1 MMASRAAPP
10 IVVVLS
16 VLAVA
21 LMAAAGG
28 SSTPRT
34 AIVVWFLLTGPGLAL
49 TPLLRLNDRWA
60 EWTVVVAISLALD
73 TLVATAFLYAA
84 AWRPW
89 AVFCVLA
96 AVSLAGAAMQLRP
109 GALRA

>member
-1 MMASRAAPP
+1 MMTWRAVPP
-10 IVVVLS
+10 IVVALS

-49 TPLLRLNDRWA
+49 TPLLRLNDLWA
-60 EWTVVVAISLALD
+60 EWTVVVAISVAID
-73 TLVATAFLYAA
+73 ILVATAFLYAA
-84 AWRPW
+84 AWSPS
-89 AVFCVLA
+89 AVFWVLA
-96 AVSLAGAAMQLRP
+96 AVSLAGAAVQLRP
-109 GALRA
+109 GALML

>member
-1 MMASRAAPP
+1 MTASRVVPP
-10 IVVVLS
+10 IVVALS

-60 EWTVVVAISLALD
+60 EWTVVVAISVSLD
-73 TLVATAFLYAA
+73 TLVATTFLYAGAWSPLA
-84 AWRPW
+84 A
-89 AVFCVLA
+89 FCVLA
-96 AVSLAGAAMQLRP
+96 ATSLAGAALQLRP
-109 GALRA
+109 GALKA